1 MCVHQCNTD
10 LSENFADAAKKAS
23 TTTVMAIVITATR
36 KMITNTPAFDKKRRK
51 KKQNTKWQQQ
61 QKLRESKQKCETKY
75 ISRRIYMYR
84 RTFKKVEEKRQ
95 NNTKNNLKLS
105 WGCYFSVKC
114 DCNDS
119 LVLLCPFFFRLIL

>member
-75 ISRRIYMYR
+75 IYTEERLKKWKKKDKIIQRITWNYPEG
-84 RTFKKVEEKRQ
+84 VI
-95 NNTKNNLKLS
+95 
-105 WGCYFSVKC
+105 
-114 DCNDS
+114 
-119 LVLLCPFFFRLIL
+119 FRWSAIVTIR